1 MPNAENP
8 IVDLKTSQKDELD
21 SYFGPDGIYSQTVV
35 DDGNIN
41 TGTKVLYLE
50 RAINQDA
57 ATFAR
62 SIDKLY
68 DPNTREPQNHQQL
81 LDALQKINNFAQDN
95 PLGNVSTLEFSLRHL
110 EEGRRAPTNK
120 QALKNYVKQC
130 IEQVIISLK
139 EANDEQVVENERN
152 QRVDA
157 ENTIEPNPHWR
168 TNIPSVPNERPS
180 VSHNDW
186 TAARRGMVAAPYAIV
201 GGVGICLMINA
212 VIPVEAFYGIE
223 AAGIA
228 ISCAANWFIPN
239 QPPGHSEHT
248 NPSTT
253 NGQPDTERSQQQG
266 GNESD
271 PAYNGAQNLPP
282 GHSEQ
287 TNLSTTNSQ
296 QGTGNGGSSSD
307 RAGSPQQGVYESDP
321 ANDGPQN
328 SWARNMHGFHNHQV
342 HPTAQAEHL
351 PPDQEG
357 TPSPPP
363 V

>member
-1 MPNAENP
+1 M
-8 IVDLKTSQKDELD
+8 T
-21 SYFGPDGIYSQTVV
+21 
-35 DDGNIN
+35 
-41 TGTKVLYLE
+41 
-50 RAINQDA
+50 
-57 ATFAR
+57 
-62 SIDKLY
+62 
-68 DPNTREPQNHQQL
+68 
-81 LDALQKINNFAQDN
+81 
-95 PLGNVSTLEFSLRHL
+95 
-110 EEGRRAPTNK
+110 PTNK

-223 AAGIA
+223 AAGLA

-253 NGQPDTERSQQQG
+253 PRTGGSPQQRGDESNPASDGAQNRPPSHSEHTTPSRNGQPDTERFQQQG
-266 GNESD
+266 G
-271 PAYNGAQNLPP
+271 
-282 GHSEQ
+282 
-287 TNLSTTNSQ
+287 
-296 QGTGNGGSSSD
+296 
-307 RAGSPQQGVYESDP
+307 YESNP

-328 SWARNMHGFHNHQV
+328 SWASNMYVFHNQEHN
-342 HPTAQAEHL
+342 TAQAPHL
-351 PPDQEG
+351 TGNQQR
-357 TPSPPP
+357 SP